1 MRRKGRHKGALPH
14 RGDTNVS
21 LMPPLMASFLGNV
34 LQGSPACLGLAFS
47 APYHYQPL
55 TSDSN
60 RYHWGKQRSCKATPA
75 KEARI
80 NAAGSPQ
87 LPHKKD
93 SSASHPPPLGAD
105 EDEERWQ
112 GWQSRQKPS
121 EMETSAVSTN

>member
-60 RYHWGKQRSCKATPA
+60 RYHWGKQRSCKATQA

-80 NAAGSPQ
+80 NAAGSSQ

-93 SSASHPPPLGAD
+93 LSASHPPPLSAD